1 MARLRKAVQHYAVLG
16 EPVAEA
22 VIFAIDTDRHIVIC
36 DLLDPAGR
44 VLAVN
49 RYFSPD
55 APDCPFAP
63 LTPGERD
70 LIDPT
75 DTNGRARL

>member
-1 MARLRKAVQHYAVLG
+1 MAQVRKAVRHYAVL
-16 EPVAEA
+16 EQPVAEA

-49 RYFSPD
+49 RYFSPE
-55 APDCPFAP
+55 APECPFEP
-63 LTPGERD
+63 LTPGERGLFD
-70 LIDPT
+70 
-75 DTNGRARL
+75 RS